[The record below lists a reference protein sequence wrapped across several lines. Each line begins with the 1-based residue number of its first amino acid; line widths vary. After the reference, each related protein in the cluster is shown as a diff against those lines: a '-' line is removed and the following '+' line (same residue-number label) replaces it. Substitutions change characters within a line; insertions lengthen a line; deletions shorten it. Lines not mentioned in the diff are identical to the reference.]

1 MRFSGL
7 HHRHTSRHTASGLCV
22 RARAWVGLLLALLLL
37 STLAPVISRTLD
49 HGKPLA
55 ERGWVEVC
63 SASGVLWMRVDGG
76 AKSPAAPTGQPGTM
90 ADASAHCP
98 WCPMQGAAGLPPE
111 SALATTASVQG
122 PVPTAAFTSACPVLL
137 WSKAQSRA
145 PPAA

>member
-1 MRFSGL
+1 MFGRPL
-7 HHRHTSRHTASGLCV
+7 HRRCA
-22 RARAWVGLLLALLLL
+22 AWLALLAVLWGAL
-37 STLAPVISRTLD
+37 VPTLAQAAVSTSSRQ
-49 HGKPLA
+49 
-55 ERGWVEVC
+55 GWVEVC

-76 AKSPAAPTGQPGTM
+76 AQSPTSQPGSM

-111 SALATTASVQG
+111 PALTTAVCAQG
-122 PVPTAAFTSACPVLL
+122 PVPTAAFTSARPALL